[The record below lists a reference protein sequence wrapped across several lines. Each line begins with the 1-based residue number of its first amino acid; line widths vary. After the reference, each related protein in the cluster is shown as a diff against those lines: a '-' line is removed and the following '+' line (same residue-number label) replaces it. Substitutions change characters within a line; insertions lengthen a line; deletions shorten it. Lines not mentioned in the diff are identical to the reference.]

1 MKLIGAIL
9 IVFGIVA
16 LAIGGIRYV
25 DRDKVV
31 DLGPVHVTTENHKTF
46 PLPPVVGFASL
57 AAGVVL
63 VMAGAKTRA

>member
-1 MKLIGAIL
+1 VKLIGAIL

-31 DLGPVHVTTENHKTF
+31 DLGPVNVTTEHHRTI
-46 PLPPVVGFASL
+46 PLPPIVGFAAL
-57 AAGVVL
+57 GAGVVL
-63 VMAGAKTRA
+63 VIAGAKTRA